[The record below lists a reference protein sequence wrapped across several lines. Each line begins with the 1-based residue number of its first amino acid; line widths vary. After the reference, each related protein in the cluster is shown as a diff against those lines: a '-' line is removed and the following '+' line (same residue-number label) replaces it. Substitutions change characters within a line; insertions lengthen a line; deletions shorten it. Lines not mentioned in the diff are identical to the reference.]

1 MAHALIGELLG
12 TMTLIIF
19 GAGVVAGVLLNKSK
33 AQNSGWL
40 VIITGWF
47 IGVTVGVFVAIAF
60 GSPDAHLNPAVTLCF
75 AILKGDF
82 SKLLPYAAAQTLGAF
97 LGASVVWLHYFPH
110 WRESDDPA
118 AKLGIFSTAPA
129 IRSYPW
135 NLLSEIIGTMVL
147 MLGIYAITA
156 GSVSPA
162 LGPYLVG
169 ILVWGIGASLGG
181 PTGYAINPARDLGPR
196 LAHWVWPIAG
206 KGGSDWSYAWVP
218 VAGPLLGASLF
229 ALLIKLAARA

>member
-1 MAHALIGELLG
+1 MASAFIGELLG

-19 GAGVVAGVLLNKSK
+19 GAGVVAGVLLNRSK
-33 AQNSGWL
+33 AQNSGWV

-47 IGVTVGVFVAIAF
+47 IGVTVGVFVANAF

-75 AILKGDF
+75 AILKKDF
-82 SKLLPYAAAQTLGAF
+82 SKLLPYTVAQLLGAF

-110 WRESDDPA
+110 WRVSDDPA
-118 AKLGIFSTAPA
+118 AKLAVFSTAPA
-129 IRSYPW
+129 IRCYPW
-135 NLLSEIIGTMVL
+135 NLVSEIIGTMVL

-196 LAHWVWPIAG
+196 IAHCVWPIAG
-206 KGGSDWSYAWVP
+206 KGGSDWPYAWVP
-218 VAGPLLGASLF
+218 VVGPLLGASLF
-229 ALLIKLAARA
+229 ALLIKFVAQA

>member
-1 MAHALIGELLG
+1 MSSAFIGEMLG

-33 AQNSGWL
+33 AQNSGWM

-47 IGVTVGVFVAIAF
+47 VGVTLGVFVANAF
-60 GSPDAHLNPAVTLCF
+60 GSPDAHINPAVTLCF
-75 AILKGDF
+75 AILKNDF
-82 SKLLPYAAAQTLGAF
+82 SKLLPYTVAQMLGAF

-110 WRESDDPA
+110 WRQSHDPA
-118 AKLGIFSTAPA
+118 AKLGVFCTAPA
-129 IRSYPW
+129 IRCYRW
-135 NLLSEIIGTMVL
+135 NLVSEIIGTMVL
-147 MLGIYAITA
+147 MLGVYAITA

-169 ILVWGIGASLGG
+169 VLVWGIGASLGG

-196 LAHWVWPIAG
+196 LAHSVWPIAG
-206 KGGSDWSYAWVP
+206 KGDSDWSYAWVP

-229 ALLIKLAARA
+229 ALFLKLAARA

>member
-1 MAHALIGELLG
+1 MAHALVGELLG

-33 AQNSGWL
+33 AKDSGWL

-47 IGVTVGVFVAIAF
+47 IGVTLGVFVANAF

-82 SKLLPYAAAQTLGAF
+82 SKLLPYALAQMLGAF
-97 LGASVVWLHYFPH
+97 LGAGVVWLHYFPH
-110 WRESDDPA
+110 WQESDDPG
-118 AKLGIFSTAPA
+118 AKLAVFSTAPA
-129 IRSYPW
+129 IRRYGW
-135 NLLSEIIGTMVL
+135 NLVSEIIGTMVL

-156 GSVSPA
+156 GSLSPA

-169 ILVWGIGASLGG
+169 VLVWGIGASLGG

-196 LAHWVWPIAG
+196 LAHFLLPIQG
-206 KGGSDWSYAWVP
+206 KGSSDWSYAWVP
-218 VAGPLLGASLF
+218 VMGPLLGAGLF
-229 ALLIKLAARA
+229 ALLIRLAAWA

>member
-1 MAHALIGELLG
+1 MAHAFIGELLG
-12 TMTLIIF
+12 TMTMIIL

-47 IGVTVGVFVAIAF
+47 VAVTVGVFVANAF

-82 SKLLPYAAAQTLGAF
+82 GKVLPYSVAQLIGAF

-110 WRESDDPA
+110 WRESNDPA

-129 IRSYPW
+129 IRCYHW
-135 NLLSEIIGTMVL
+135 NLVSEMIGTMVL
-147 MLGIYAITA
+147 MLGIYGISA

-169 ILVWGIGASLGG
+169 FLVWGIGASLGG

-196 LAHWVWPIAG
+196 LAHWLWPIAG

-218 VAGPLLGASLF
+218 VAGPLLGAGIF
-229 ALLIKLAARA
+229 AFLIRAVKG